1 MKEKEI
7 IVKNKSGLHARPI
20 SNFVNKASTY
30 KSDIF
35 VIKDGAE
42 INGKSVL
49 SLLTLA
55 AGFNTKLTIRVTG
68 ADEDEAVHVLSKLL
82 EEGE

>member
-1 MKEKEI
+1 MKQKEI

-30 KSDIF
+30 KSEVI
-35 VIKDGAE
+35 VIKDGTE

-55 AGFNTKLTIRVTG
+55 AGYNTKIILCVDG
-68 ADEDEAVHVLSKLL
+68 EDETEALDILSKLL